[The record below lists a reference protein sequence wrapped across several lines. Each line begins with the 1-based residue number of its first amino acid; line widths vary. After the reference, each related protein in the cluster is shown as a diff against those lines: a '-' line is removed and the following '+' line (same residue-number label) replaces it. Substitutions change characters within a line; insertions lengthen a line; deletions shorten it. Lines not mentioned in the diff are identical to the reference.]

1 MLGDLA
7 DGTGAWVEAL
17 EGADAVVHFSAVNPY
32 PNADFAES
40 AASMSHAFH
49 VMLEAQKRGV
59 RRVVF
64 ASSNHVMGQ
73 YKERRTHGQV
83 RPADPPACGT
93 PLRNPAD
100 LKASG
105 DAVAYSVAKLAGE
118 QLCKAL
124 AASSATGGW
133 GWLGKPFG
141 VGTPRTTFY
150 VLRIGWCQPGDNLP
164 STLSAAGVPPQFQT
178 QGVDGGSAAGDA
190 APEDVDGD
198 WFKGMWLSNR
208 DFLAYFDAAICAP
221 PPPAGE
227 AVVVNAMSN
236 NKGMRWS
243 LDETVA
249 ALGVVAQDDSR
260 RDYSKSSTP

>member
-1 MLGDLA
+1 MPCISLGEWQASETPGFLWDNVAAGGVLA
-7 DGTGAWVEAL
+7 TNVFFNI
-17 EGADAVVHFSAVNPY
+17 AV
-32 PNADFAES
+32 
-40 AASMSHAFH
+40 
-49 VMLEAQKRGV
+49 
-59 RRVVF
+59 
-64 ASSNHVMGQ
+64 
-73 YKERRTHGQV
+73 
-83 RPADPPACGT
+83 
-93 PLRNPAD
+93 LR
-100 LKASG
+100 
-105 DAVAYSVAKLAGE
+105 LAT
-118 QLCKAL
+118 L
-124 AASSATGGW
+124 AAGC
-133 GWLGKPFG
+133 P
-141 VGTPRTTFY
+141 
-150 VLRIGWCQPGDNLP
+150 
-164 STLSAAGVPPQFQT
+164 
-178 QGVDGGSAAGDA
+178 